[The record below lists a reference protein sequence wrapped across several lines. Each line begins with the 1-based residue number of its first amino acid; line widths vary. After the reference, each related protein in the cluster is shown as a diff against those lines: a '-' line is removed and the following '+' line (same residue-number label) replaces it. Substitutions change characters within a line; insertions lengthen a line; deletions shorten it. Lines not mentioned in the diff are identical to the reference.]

1 MMKQCGWALAF
12 LVAVPLLNAPARAQT
27 PLDALEKDLDEV
39 KQQHQQMTAANFDNF
54 LNELNAAAGDP
65 QQAAQLYQAAG
76 GKLPN
81 ATAVKT
87 EHEHETPDEKSAR
100 LEKDREKMARFE
112 SMLQLHCGMMRLAA
126 LFVEKPDTATLQGD
140 WVAWLKS
147 AAPTYEQLDGPED
160 IKNLKMDK
168 SVIGAYL
175 NFDDWGDK
183 EQGKWSVSD
192 LPKFFRSQVL
202 EPLRTPPTAATLPVW
217 DTYIAMKSIDEPDQD
232 KWTGVEYPALLFEKD
247 SDDFASAPSTEK
259 LQTLVELIKA
269 NAKHPKVDDWI
280 AQVHDMMKSYRSQI
294 GATAVAGGAPAAS
307 APSDF
312 VQPDNPNAA
321 PAVAQTVTNAAPAAD
336 AATNAAP
343 DGSSP
348 AAEPPPAK

>member
-1 MMKQCGWALAF
+1 
-12 LVAVPLLNAPARAQT
+12 
-27 PLDALEKDLDEV
+27 
-39 KQQHQQMTAANFDNF
+39 
-54 LNELNAAAGDP
+54 
-65 QQAAQLYQAAG
+65 
-76 GKLPN
+76 
-81 ATAVKT
+81 
-87 EHEHETPDEKSAR
+87 
-100 LEKDREKMARFE
+100 
-112 SMLQLHCGMMRLAA
+112 
-126 LFVEKPDTATLQGD
+126 
-140 WVAWLKS
+140 
-147 AAPTYEQLDGPED
+147 
-160 IKNLKMDK
+160 MDK